1 MYHVY
6 LHLSGLL
13 TFIFNNLYDVEVV
26 KESTFHEWREQ
37 DIELPGRG
45 VALQS
50 VKPFFEW
57 LEQADLES
65 DEGGT

>member
-1 MYHVY
+1 MSTCIFQVY
-6 LHLSGLL
+6 SHSYS
-13 TFIFNNLYDVEVV
+13 TICYDVEVV